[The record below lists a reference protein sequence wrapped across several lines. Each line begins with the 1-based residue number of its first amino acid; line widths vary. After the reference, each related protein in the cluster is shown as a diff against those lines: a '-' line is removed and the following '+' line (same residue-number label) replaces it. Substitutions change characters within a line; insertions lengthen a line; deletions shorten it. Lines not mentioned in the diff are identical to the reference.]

1 MLHPRRGRFFSRFSA
16 KNSASLQDDIGKD
29 AMKLV
34 ADPLWFENT
43 SDRLKKAAG
52 GGEIGINAVIM
63 EARRQA
69 EIGYGQGG
77 GAPQAPRDSQGIR

>member
-1 MLHPRRGRFFSRFSA
+1 VKALLLPILRKS
-16 KNSASLQDDIGKD
+16 NASLQGDIGED
-29 AMKLV
+29 TMKLV
-34 ADPLWFENT
+34 ADPYWFANT

-69 EIGYGQGG
+69 EIGYGKRG
-77 GAPQAPRDSQGIR
+77 GAPQAPRDSQGIRG